1 MRILLLTRGLQGSGK
16 STWIQKNNLGPY
28 TLSADKIR
36 LLLQSP
42 ETSLDGKMVISQ
54 KNDTKVWKMLF
65 DILEQRMQRGEL
77 IVVDAT
83 HYKSPL
89 LSRYKKLID
98 TYKYRPYIIDFTDVS
113 LDTCLERNRTRESY
127 KFVPEDVI
135 KKVHAVFEAEKNS
148 AECKE
153 ISNRFTVL
161 PHESAMDI
169 LKQNLLFDFT
179 NKYNKVVVF
188 GDIHGCY
195 KPIKNYFNINPIRDD
210 YQYIFTGDYIDRGI
224 QNKEVL
230 EFLIENMNK
239 SNFLYLEGNHECLD
253 KNTDILTDKGWIN
266 IKYLVENKINIR
278 PYTYN
283 LNTKKIQLDKIIDY
297 HKKYQSEMIKIETNN
312 TKQIVSFNHDIL
324 IDNRKIKAIDFL
336 NLNIKD
342 FHKRILPT
350 SFMLNEDYNIDNN
363 WLKLITW
370 VVCDGCLVNSNK
382 NKPNLPPKRRIQF
395 KLSKQR
401 KIKELIRLLNAIGI
415 KYTIKKSKKNTENS
429 LQPYIIRIYGDDCR
443 KIWSYFPEGKL
454 FPDFFKHLSLKQAEI
469 VLDTIS
475 ITDGSRNGQRIY
487 YYTKSQHD
495 IDIINELCIKNGYS
509 FTYKKSLNS
518 GYKNGNNN
526 YICIITKNYQWVK
539 FKNNIDKIKYDDY
552 SYCITTSNGTL
563 ITRIDGKCAIT
574 GNCHLKK
581 YCSKDY
587 IPFSPSVEDKKIL
600 DKYLDKNYIKER
612 YDQNIRSSEFLTN
625 TVPQIEGISK
635 SNLRQLCRKL
645 GQMAYFKF
653 GNKKYFITHGG
664 CPCEPSIFTSSQ
676 EFIKGVGKYEELDD
690 IYNSWNK
697 NNSDCV
703 LIHAHRNL
711 FDLPTKVNDNI
722 YNLCDKPEFGKF
734 VRIIEINP
742 DGKIDVVSVP
752 NDVYNKDINSTVV
765 ANKIELKN
773 ENSFLQQLN
782 ESKLI
787 QKKILDDGIVSYNF
801 TREAF
806 KKRKWNDL
814 TIKARGLFVDSSS
827 ENVVARGYDKF
838 WNIDEND
845 YTKLPAL
852 HQKLQFPVYAYRKE
866 NGFLGLVSYNPKADD
881 LFIASKSTNQGDF
894 ADMVRAELDK
904 LGDTCKEQIKN
915 FCKANNCTLIF
926 ECINQDLD
934 PHIIAYDDN
943 GLVLLDIVKNDFDT
957 HYYPYSEVKNLAIYL
972 NIPCKEL
979 EYTFN
984 NWDEF
989 YNFIKTQD
997 KYYGYSHEGWVFVDS
1012 NNYMVKYKTNYY
1024 RFWKYMRGIKQQ
1036 LEKCQDVKKTFINE
1050 IEVLVFNFMRKIPVD
1065 ELKQKSIIDIQE
1077 LFYNSID
1084 K

>member
-16 STWIQKNNLGPY
+16 DYWIKKNNLEPY
-28 TLSADKIR
+28 TLSADNIR

-42 ETSLDGKMVISQ
+42 ETSLDGKAVISQ
-54 KNDTKVWKMLF
+54 KNDNKVWKMLF
-65 DILEQRMQRGEL
+65 EILEQRMQRGEL
-77 IVVDAT
+77 IVVNAT
-83 HYKSPL
+83 HYKSSL

-98 TYKYRPYIIDFTDVS
+98 TYKYRPYIVDFTDVP

-148 AECKE
+148 PECKE

-195 KPIKNYFNINPIRDD
+195 EPIKNYFNINPIRDD

-239 SNFLYLEGNHECLD
+239 TNFLYLEGNHE
-253 KNTDILTDKGWIN
+253 
-266 IKYLVENKINIR
+266 V
-278 PYTYN
+278 
-283 LNTKKIQLDKIIDY
+283 
-297 HKKYQSEMIKIETNN
+297 
-312 TKQIVSFNHDIL
+312 
-324 IDNRKIKAIDFL
+324 
-336 NLNIKD
+336 
-342 FHKRILPT
+342 
-350 SFMLNEDYNIDNN
+350 
-363 WLKLITW
+363 WL
-370 VVCDGCLVNSNK
+370 
-382 NKPNLPPKRRIQF
+382 R
-395 KLSKQR
+395 
-401 KIKELIRLLNAIGI
+401 
-415 KYTIKKSKKNTENS
+415 
-429 LQPYIIRIYGDDCR
+429 
-443 KIWSYFPEGKL
+443 
-454 FPDFFKHLSLKQAEI
+454 
-469 VLDTIS
+469 
-475 ITDGSRNGQRIY
+475 
-487 YYTKSQHD
+487 
-495 IDIINELCIKNGYS
+495 
-509 FTYKKSLNS
+509 
-518 GYKNGNNN
+518 
-526 YICIITKNYQWVK
+526 
-539 FKNNIDKIKYDDY
+539 
-552 SYCITTSNGTL
+552 
-563 ITRIDGKCAIT
+563 
-574 GNCHLKK
+574 K

-664 CPCEPSIFTSSQ
+664 CPCEPSIFTLSQ

-697 NNSDCV
+697 NHSDCV

-814 TIKARGLFVDSSS
+814 TIKARGLFVDSNS

-845 YTKLPAL
+845 YTKLSAL
-852 HQKLQFPVYAYRKE
+852 HQNLQFPVYAYRKE
-866 NGFLGLVSYNPKADD
+866 NGFLGLVSYNPKTDD

-894 ADMVRAELDK
+894 ADMIRVELDK

-915 FCKANNCTLIF
+915 FCKDNNCTLVF

-943 GLVLLDIVKNDFDT
+943 GLVLLDIVKNDFET
-957 HYYPYSEVKNLAIYL
+957 HYYPYSEVKNLSIYL

-989 YNFIKTQD
+989 YSFIKTQD

-1036 LEKCQDVKKTFINE
+1036 LEKSQDVKKTFINE
-1050 IEVLVFNFMRKIPVD
+1050 VEVLVFNFMRKIPID